1 VRTAG
6 SGPAA
11 TFRGGYAGGPDHWWL
26 AQPHGTWLATPIS
39 KLELLEWQLVSSQQ
53 NEAKAGADLP
63 AAAPQSGASG
73 QISAAGQT
81 SRAEQPVAASQP
93 SPPRSAMLGPSG
105 PGPAGPGSVGGATG
119 LPAAGLPAPGQVA
132 FGGPLPGNS
141 NPWKETADGRTVF
154 RRIGPI
160 VLWWVWVAFVL
171 FNLIQ
176 LAFSGRDYFSIEL
189 AVGLLAATGIAY
201 ATTLRPRVIATAD
214 GLEVQNPVRDHTIR
228 WGALNGVYLGDAV
241 ELTCVRPASRKEKTV
256 YCWALYSG
264 RRSRMK
270 SQQLGVRSWN
280 RMSARTGGT
289 NEPPVRDPAQLIAAE
304 LGRRSTK
311 AREAGPAAA
320 TLESRWAW
328 LPIAVICVPAAA
340 LLALILAR

>member
-1 VRTAG
+1 
-6 SGPAA
+6 
-11 TFRGGYAGGPDHWWL
+11 
-26 AQPHGTWLATPIS
+26 
-39 KLELLEWQLVSSQQ
+39 VSSQQ

-63 AAAPQSGASG
+63 AAAGQPEVAGQVSTVGQSGVTG
-73 QISAAGQT
+73 QTGAAGQT
-81 SRAEQPVAASQP
+81 SPAEQPAAAPQP
-93 SPPRSAMLGPSG
+93 SPPRPAMPG
-105 PGPAGPGSVGGATG
+105 PGGPGSARPGSVGGATRM
-119 LPAAGLPAPGQVA
+119 PVAGLPAGGQAA
-132 FGGPLPGNS
+132 FGGPLPGTS
-141 NPWKETADGRTVF
+141 KPWKETADGRTVF

-171 FNLIQ
+171 YNLVQ
-176 LAFSGRDYFSIEL
+176 LVLTGRNYFSIEL
-189 AVGLLAATGIAY
+189 AVGLLTATGIAY
-201 ATTLRPRVIATAD
+201 ATTLRPRVVATPD

-241 ELTCVRPASRKEKTV
+241 ELTCVRPTPRKEKTI

-280 RMSARTGGT
+280 RMSARTGGA
-289 NEPPVRDPAQLIAAE
+289 NEPPEGDPAQLIAAE

-311 AREAGPAAA
+311 AREAGTVPA

-328 LPIAVICVPAAA
+328 LPIAIICVPAAA
-340 LLALILAR
+340 LLALVLAR

>member
-1 VRTAG
+1 M
-6 SGPAA
+6 P
-11 TFRGGYAGGPDHWWL
+11 
-26 AQPHGTWLATPIS
+26 
-39 KLELLEWQLVSSQQ
+39 
-53 NEAKAGADLP
+53 
-63 AAAPQSGASG
+63 
-73 QISAAGQT
+73 
-81 SRAEQPVAASQP
+81 
-93 SPPRSAMLGPSG
+93 GPSG
-105 PGPAGPGSVGGATG
+105 PGPAGPGSAGGATG
-119 LPAAGLPAPGQVA
+119 LSAPGQVA

-176 LAFSGRDYFSIEL
+176 LVFTGRDYFSIEL

-201 ATTLRPRVIATAD
+201 ATTLRPRVVATAD
-214 GLEVQNPVRDHTIR
+214 GLEVQNPIRDHTIR

-241 ELTCVRPASRKEKTV
+241 ELTCVRPTPRKEKTV

-264 RRSRMK
+264 RRGRMK

-289 NEPPVRDPAQLIAAE
+289 NESAERDPAQLIAAE